1 MPETHALPEKE
12 FRSFAPGYWAGQN
25 IPSQE
30 WNSAS
35 WQLRHRITTLAQLE
49 EHLTLSEEERAGV
62 LLSGNKLA
70 MAITPHYFNLIDAN
84 DPDCPIRR
92 QVLDHG
98 DGRIAFDR
106 TDHAHRRDLRLPVQ
120 CLAHGRCLAGIGRR
134 RLLPVAQRIFSS
146 ALDLCQLPS
155 HEFALHDVGIER
167 KQQRNDDDDHR
178 RGAEARLE
186 LAEVVEVEDQVVAL
200 FENLKRTLAE
210 AGLGFAHVARM
221 TSYIKS
227 YDPEFMAT
235 FRAVRLRYFNA
246 DCPPASVM
254 VQAGLYDDRL
264 LVESEVIAIA
274 P

>member
-1 MPETHALPEKE
+1 M
-12 FRSFAPGYWAGQN
+12 
-25 IPSQE
+25 
-30 WNSAS
+30 
-35 WQLRHRITTLAQLE
+35 
-49 EHLTLSEEERAGV
+49 TLSALNPPQAKWPGVSMAVIDRERGV
-62 LLSGNKLA
+62 LVSTGHVGTGPDGN
-70 MAITPHYFNLIDAN
+70 
-84 DPDCPIRR
+84 
-92 QVLDHG
+92 
-98 DGRIAFDR
+98 
-106 TDHAHRRDLRLPVQ
+106 PVT
-120 CLAHGRCLAGIGRR
+120 
-134 RLLPVAQRIFSS
+134 SS
-146 ALDLCQLPS
+146 
-155 HEFALHDVGIER
+155 
-167 KQQRNDDDDHR
+167 
-178 RGAEARLE
+178 
-186 LAEVVEVEDQVVAL
+186 VEDQVVAL